1 MEMKHLKKF
10 EDINESVIPE
20 LLNANPNAKEIW
32 NKALD
37 FCKDLIEKENNAV
50 TSFNPNIYFK
60 LDQIKKEIVKYKI
73 V

>member
-1 MEMKHLKKF
+1 MRHLKRF

-20 LLNANPNAKEIW
+20 LLDANPNTKEIW

-37 FCKDLIEKENNAV
+37 FCKDLIEKESNRV

-60 LDQIKKEIVKYKI
+60 LEQIKKEILKNKI